1 MNCDTLPLFF
11 QPFNH
16 GHKVA
21 KFCYADKVS
30 PCIPNDDGWSTRW
43 EWTVCGSGAVVSPL
57 SLTLESLG

>member
-1 MNCDTLPLFF
+1 MVLALLMNHDAPCPFF

-30 PCIPNDDGWSTRW
+30 PWWPWLPCRFGVHPPTSL
-43 EWTVCGSGAVVSPL
+43 PL
-57 SLTLESLG
+57 SWESLG